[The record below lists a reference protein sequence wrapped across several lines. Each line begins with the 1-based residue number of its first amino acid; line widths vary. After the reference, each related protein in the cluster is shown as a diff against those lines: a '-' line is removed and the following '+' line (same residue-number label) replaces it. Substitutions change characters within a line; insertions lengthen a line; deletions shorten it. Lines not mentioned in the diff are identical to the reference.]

1 MKLNRDFPVY
11 LFDTS
16 GLLDFALERS
26 PGHTQLIGMLD
37 SKGQY
42 RYHPITLAELAD
54 YLHEEIWQ
62 SRQKNRS
69 PAQIKEGIRRRRLLI
84 PKLYVHRKKD
94 DPVTYLH
101 GRRFLPFSVSF
112 EAFSLI
118 AHQRSDPKYLR
129 KMSGD
134 RITVVADMT
143 DHQILGAAFFLK
155 RSKYEVK
162 FVSGDKDL
170 LSAAERL
177 GVPYIYS
184 KKPEYMIP
192 FTWIGWP

>member
-16 GLLDFALERS
+16 GLLDFALEKS
-26 PGHTQLIGMLD
+26 PGHAQLIGMLD

-42 RYHPITLAELAD
+42 RYHPITLAEIAD

-62 SRQKNRS
+62 SRQKNCS
-69 PAQIKEGIRRRRLLI
+69 PARIKEGIRRRRLLI
-84 PKLYVHRKKD
+84 SNLYVHRKKD
-94 DPVTYLH
+94 DPMTCLH
-101 GRRFLPFSVSF
+101 GRRFLPFSMSF

-129 KMSGD
+129 VMRDG

-155 RSKYEVK
+155 RSKYEVN
-162 FVSGDKDL
+162 FVSGDQDL
-170 LSAAERL
+170 LAVAEKL
-177 GVPYIYS
+177 GVSWIYS
-184 KKPEYMIP
+184 KDPERKTP
-192 FTWIGWP
+192 FSWISCP